1 MKISIKKDALL
12 KALQK
17 ICNIIGNKTTMP
29 ILANVL
35 IETGADGKLTMT
47 TTDLELRISTR
58 VEMRSSK
65 SVVVIVSLPSA
76 PVSMRTLARIGIVV
90 LLPMMLQI
98 FCNALRRASFFILIF
113 MTEPFCCLKRLI
125 AFLVFYNRNA
135 KISSPKCGK

>member
-29 ILANVL
+29 VIANVL

-58 VEMRSSK
+58 VEAE
-65 SVVVIVSLPSA
+65 IA
-76 PVSMRTLARIGIVV
+76 
-90 LLPMMLQI
+90 
-98 FCNALRRASFFILIF
+98 
-113 MTEPFCCLKRLI
+113 EPGATTIPAKR
-125 AFLVFYNRNA
+125 FLGLVA
-135 KISSPKCGK
+135 K